1 MKRLVC
7 PLLLLSATALADH
20 SVFNVPGQ
28 DWGISF
34 DSGPIATHSGKFD
47 GVRYDLE
54 AITTSG
60 FSIVLHVEPAPAGAR
75 ADEDCRDHYW
85 PQTAQTPGILVESVR
100 HEEFR
105 HFLAVA
111 YFVATEVDGERRI
124 EPHTNYYSF
133 KDDHCVATEVS
144 LSFPMGDDI
153 DTSDFSEFA
162 ESFRY
167 VRAH

>member
-1 MKRLVC
+1 MRRLAF
-7 PLLLLSATALADH
+7 LLLLAATPAAADH
-20 SVFNVPGQ
+20 SVFNVPEQ

-34 DSGPIATHSGKFD
+34 DSAPLVSHSGQFD
-47 GVRYDLE
+47 GTRYDLE
-54 AITTSG
+54 ATTSTG
-60 FSIVLHVEPAPAGAR
+60 FSIVLHVEPAPSGAR

-85 PQTAQTPGILVESVR
+85 PQAAQTPGILVESVR

-111 YFVATEVDGERRI
+111 YFVANEVDGERRI

-133 KDDHCVATEVS
+133 KDGQCVATEVS
-144 LSFPMGDDI
+144 QSFPMGADI

>member
-1 MKRLVC
+1 MRPLVC
-7 PLLLLSATALADH
+7 MLLLACGPAIADH
-20 SVFNVPGQ
+20 SVFNVPNQ

-34 DSGPIATHSGKFD
+34 DSGPLVSHRGEFD
-47 GVRYDLE
+47 GTRYDLE
-54 AITTSG
+54 AETQSG
-60 FSIVLHVEPAPAGAR
+60 FLIVLHVEPAPPDAR
-75 ADEDCRDHYW
+75 SDEDCRDHYW
-85 PQTAQTPGILVESVR
+85 PQTAATPGIIVESIR

-111 YFVATEVDGERRI
+111 YCVGKEVDGEKTV

-133 KDDHCVATEVS
+133 KDGQCVATEVS
-144 LSFPMGDDI
+144 QSFLLGAEI